1 MSDFLATPPGL
12 GPVKAGLDMNQPG
25 PASTLPVVETYWGDN
40 LVERVKNGTLSES
53 DLDGM
58 VCRILTPYFF
68 YLGED
73 KDNPSVDPSSQ
84 PLFYN
89 GFGYT
94 YPGPCPVGPDVR
106 GNHSAL
112 IRDIAAAGTV
122 LLENQ
127 GSIIPL
133 NKSLTNIGLF
143 GNDAADPSIGTLF
156 SNHDGIDSGTL
167 ISGGGSGSG
176 RPSCDI
182 SPLDAFKSDVKD
194 NGKRL
199 QYVTNNTAIFS
210 IMPGLYPWPDV
221 CIVFLKSFATEGFD
235 RKTLVVDDNS
245 IQVVNS
251 IASRSPRGTVVVTH
265 CGGPEV
271 MPWTMNPNVSAI
283 VAAHYPGQELGNS
296 ILDVLTGNV
305 NPSGKLHFTIA
316 KERGGL
322 HGKITNITGSA
333 AEDSSNWRS
342 DFSQGLFND
351 YRHFD
356 NKGLE
361 ALYEFG
367 YGLSY
372 TTFGLSSNLVVSS
385 ANKISARASLSKA
398 TLELGSPHL
407 WETFAKCHAEVSN
420 TCRVA
425 GATVIQ
431 LYASLHKNNIPAN
444 SPVRILLGFSS

>member
-40 LVERVKNGTLSES
+40 LVECVKNGTLSES

-58 VCRILTPYFF
+58 VCRILTPYF
-68 YLGED
+68 YLGQN

-94 YPGPCPVGPDVR
+94 YPGPCPVGRDVR
-106 GNHSAL
+106 GNHSGL

-176 RPSCDI
+176 RPSYVI
-182 SPLDAFKSDVKD
+182 SPLDAFKSYVKD

-199 QYVTNNTAIFS
+199 QYVTNNTAILS

-251 IASRSPRGTVVVTH
+251 ISSRCPRGTVVVTH

-271 MPWTMNPNVSAI
+271 MPWTMNPN
-283 VAAHYPGQELGNS
+283 ELGKFHLGR
-296 ILDVLTGNV
+296 LDRKRQSLWQAPIN
-305 NPSGKLHFTIA
+305 HCQ
-316 KERGGL
+316 ERGGL

-342 DFSQGLFND
+342 DFSQGPFND

-407 WETFAKCHAEVSN
+407 WETVAKCHAEVSN

-431 LYASLHKNNIPAN
+431 LYASLPKNNIPAN
-444 SPVRILLGFSS
+444 SPVRILLGFKKVSFAQGVGI

>member
-40 LVERVKNGTLSES
+40 LVECVKNGTLSES

-58 VCRILTPYFF
+58 VCRILTPYF
-68 YLGED
+68 YLGQN

-94 YPGPCPVGPDVR
+94 YPGPCPVGRDVR
-106 GNHSAL
+106 GNHSGL

-176 RPSCDI
+176 RPSYVI
-182 SPLDAFKSDVKD
+182 SPLDAFKSYVKD

-199 QYVTNNTAIFS
+199 QYVTNNTAILS

-251 IASRSPRGTVVVTH
+251 ISSRCPRGTVVVTH

-305 NPSGKLHFTIA
+305 NPSGKLPLTIA
-316 KERGGL
+316 KKEEDYTERSPTSLAPQLKTLRIG
-322 HGKITNITGSA
+322 
-333 AEDSSNWRS
+333 
-342 DFSQGLFND
+342 
-351 YRHFD
+351 
-356 NKGLE
+356 E

-407 WETFAKCHAEVSN
+407 WETVAKCHAEVSN

-431 LYASLHKNNIPAN
+431 LYASLPKNNIPAN
-444 SPVRILLGFSS
+444 SPVRILLGFKKVSFAQGVGI